1 MIDGQL
7 LGGQRRDHARPYRAT
22 SNMKA
27 ESFALLSPEL
37 ISRFLLEGYFFFWFY
52 HKQFR
57 GHSCGVQTLR
67 RDLGRSEHEKGRSGT
82 LSEQETLPKTSRSNR
97 NFREVDVVR
106 VVLANRDQEC
116 QAAGRS
122 LGT

>member
-37 ISRFLLEGYFFFWFY
+37 ISRFLLEGYFFFGFIISSSVATVAESK
-52 HKQFR
+52 H
-57 GHSCGVQTLR
+57 CGGIWV
-67 RDLGRSEHEKGRSGT
+67 GRSMKKVG
-82 LSEQETLPKTSRSNR
+82 LVP
-97 NFREVDVVR
+97 
-106 VVLANRDQEC
+106 
-116 QAAGRS
+116 
-122 LGT
+122 